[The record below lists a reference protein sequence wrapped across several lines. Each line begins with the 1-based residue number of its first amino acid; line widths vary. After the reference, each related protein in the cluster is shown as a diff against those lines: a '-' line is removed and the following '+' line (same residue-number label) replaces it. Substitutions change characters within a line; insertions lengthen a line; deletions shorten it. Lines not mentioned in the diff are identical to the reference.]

1 MNIYKFPIQLFLTLF
16 LFQSFLSCNSQEK
29 KKPSK
34 KITLKKDTLVLK
46 PKKVVLKFPKYLD
59 KNYVLGKF
67 DYTKHVDFIK
77 IPKELSSSAIY
88 LRRDV
93 FDMFHKMAT
102 TAKRDGIT
110 LIVVSGTRNFA
121 HQKRIWNYKWTDKYK
136 KYQPLERAKKILEYS
151 SMPSTSRHH
160 WGTDIDINNLN
171 DTYFLKGKGK
181 KEYAWLTANAN
192 KFGFYQVYTSKK
204 NGRTGYNEEKWH
216 WSFAPISSIYLKYYN
231 EHITNKDITAFE
243 GEKFVQEID
252 MIKNYVNG
260 INPDILKYNP

>member
-1 MNIYKFPIQLFLTLF
+1 MKLNIYKFTIQLFSIFF
-16 LFQSFLSCNSQEK
+16 LFGSFLNCTSQEK
-29 KKPSK
+29 KKSSK
-34 KITLKKDTLVLK
+34 KITLISA
-46 PKKVVLKFPKYLD
+46 PKKVILEFPDYLD
-59 KNYVLGKF
+59 KNYILGKF
-67 DYTKHVDFIK
+67 DYTKHADFIK
-77 IPKELSSSAIY
+77 IPKDLSSNTIY

-102 TAKRDGIT
+102 AAKRENIT
-110 LIVVSGTRNFA
+110 LTVISGTRNFA

-136 KYQPLERAKKILEYS
+136 KYLPLERAKKILEYS

-171 DTYFLKGKGK
+171 DAYFLKGKGK
-181 KEYAWLTANAN
+181 KEYIWLTTNAN

-204 NGRTGYNEEKWH
+204 DGRTGYNEEKWH

-231 EHITNKDITAFE
+231 QNITHKDIKNFKGSEFA
-243 GEKFVQEID
+243 KEID

-260 INPDILKYNP
+260 INPTILKYKP